1 MIKIIKEESSS
12 RFVIMGV
19 TDTGSKVYYN
29 AEEDHLTTDIL
40 DATVYSE
47 RDIAVDDWNMLTN
60 YGKKLP
66 SGIRRLFVPLYNPE
80 IMTESKESYLDKF
93 RSMITDDGTLD
104 RMVKIGNKLKIDT
117 SKDPSESDAKKLID
131 AYRKEYGREIYRE
144 SKSTSGL
151 NQKLSGVCS
160 KYGYQLNDAFWD
172 KNLLYVDIRPVS
184 EYASNISVNK
194 DKRRYGTD
202 EVVVIVQTTA
212 YGSLSSEEYAKF
224 VGQINNTNELVKYL
238 NQFDFDKELEHI

>member
-12 RFVIMGV
+12 KFVIMGV

-29 AEEDHLTTDIL
+29 AEKDHLTTDML

-66 SGIRRLFVPLYNPE
+66 SGIRRLFIPLYNPE

-117 SKDPSESDAKKLID
+117 SKDPSESDAKKLIN
-131 AYRKEYGREIYRE
+131 AYYKEYGRKTYKE
-144 SKSTSGL
+144 SKSTKGGLTNNDLRNDLSDSYDKALSYAQQIIKEYPNKIFAVCIGARDKKGQFTVGVEGPLFVADSIEEYQEKVNSYSSG
-151 NQKLSGVCS
+151 S
-160 KYGYQLNDAFWD
+160 
-172 KNLLYVDIRPVS
+172 PS
-184 EYASNISVNK
+184 EYVFYSVYN
-194 DKRRYGTD
+194 R
-202 EVVVIVQTTA
+202 
-212 YGSLSSEEYAKF
+212 
-224 VGQINNTNELVKYL
+224 
-238 NQFDFDKELEHI
+238 